1 MSVTENA
8 VDTDHAVVNSASE
21 SHIVTALRT
30 ALGDAVSTQPDDLA
44 AARWD
49 RSGLSAAGTP
59 LCVVHATSVVEVST
73 TLRLANENRVAVV
86 PRGAGTGVVGGSFA
100 GTGEIVLSLARM
112 NRILEINDVERYAV
126 VQPGVINDH
135 LDQELRKQG
144 LWFAPDPASRDIS
157 TVGGNI
163 ATNAGG
169 LMCTKYGVTR
179 EAVLSL
185 QVVLASGEVIRVGR
199 ATAKGVT
206 GLDLTALMVGSE
218 GTLGVVVEATV
229 RVHRQ
234 VPGSVATVSAYF
246 PSIRQAAQAC
256 SEISAANLQPMIM
269 EMLDDRAVTA
279 VHDYLEL
286 PPAPPGSSH
295 VLVQTD
301 GVSAH
306 DDALAIV
313 AVMES
318 CGGNASFAATE
329 EEAHELVRIR
339 RSLHPA
345 MSTLGTTLI
354 EDVCV
359 PRTKLVE
366 MFAAISAI
374 EQKYDIVIPVVAH
387 AGDGNLHPNFIF
399 NTPEPPEVIWQ
410 AAGEL
415 FHAAL
420 DLGGTLT
427 GEHGVGVLKRHWLGE
442 ELGDTQLKLQEQIK
456 QVFDPRGIL
465 NPGKVFAAKPRDE
478 QALP

>member
-1 MSVTENA
+1 MTNKA
-8 VDTDHAVVNSASE
+8 VDTDRADLNTAPEKSI
-21 SHIVTALRT
+21 IVDVLR
-30 ALGDAVSTQPDDLA
+30 AFLGDIVSTKPDDLA

-49 RSGLSAAGTP
+49 RSGLSATGTP
-59 LCVVHATSVVEVST
+59 LCVVHATCVDDVST
-73 TLRLANENRVAVV
+73 TLRLANAHRVAVV

-100 GTGEIVLSLARM
+100 GTGEIVLSLAHM

-126 VQPGVINDH
+126 VEPGVINDH
-135 LDQELRKQG
+135 LDQQLRKRG

-185 QVVLASGEVIRVGR
+185 LVVLANGEVIRVGR
-199 ATAKGVT
+199 TTAKGVT

-256 SEISAANLQPMIM
+256 SDISAASLQPMIM
-269 EMLDDRAVTA
+269 ELLDDRALTA
-279 VHDYLEL
+279 VHNYLEL

-306 DDALAIV
+306 DDAMAIV

-318 CGGNASFAATE
+318 CGGHASLAASD
-329 EEAHELVRIR
+329 EEAAELVRIR

-345 MSTLGTTLI
+345 MSSLGTTLI

-359 PRTKLVE
+359 PRSKLVD
-366 MFAAISAI
+366 MFDAITAI
-374 EQKYDIVIPVVAH
+374 EHKYDIEIPVVAH

-399 NTPEPPEVIWQ
+399 DTPEPTEVIWQ

-427 GEHGVGVLKRHWLGE
+427 GEHGVGVLKQRWLGD
-442 ELGDTQLKLQEQIK
+442 ELGDTQLKLQEEIK
-456 QVFDPRGIL
+456 RVFDPHGIL
-465 NPGKVFAAKPRDE
+465 NPGKVFGARS
-478 QALP
+478 

>member
-1 MSVTENA
+1 VSNKA
-8 VDTDHAVVNSASE
+8 VETGLADLSDAPEKRIIVDVLRAS
-21 SHIVTALRT
+21 
-30 ALGDAVSTQPDDLA
+30 LGDIVSTQPDDLA

-49 RSGLSAAGTP
+49 RSGLSATGTP
-59 LCVVHATSVVEVST
+59 LCVVHATCVDDVST
-73 TLRLANENRVAVV
+73 TLRLANAHRVAVV

-100 GTGEIVLSLARM
+100 GSGEIVLSLAQM
-112 NRILEINDVERYAV
+112 NQILEINDVERYAV
-126 VQPGVINDH
+126 VEPGVINDH
-135 LDQELRKQG
+135 LDQQLRKQG

-185 QVVLASGEVIRVGR
+185 LVVLANGEVIRVGR
-199 ATAKGVT
+199 TTAKGVT

-256 SEISAANLQPMIM
+256 SDISAASLQPMIM
-269 EMLDDRAVTA
+269 ELLDDRALTA
-279 VHDYLEL
+279 VHNYLEL

-301 GVSAH
+301 GVNAH
-306 DDALAIV
+306 DDAMAIV

-318 CGGNASFAATE
+318 CGGDASLAASE
-329 EEAHELVRIR
+329 EEAAELVRIR

-345 MSTLGTTLI
+345 MSSLGTTLI

-359 PRTKLVE
+359 PRSKLVD
-366 MFAAISAI
+366 MFDAITAI
-374 EQKYDIVIPVVAH
+374 EHKYDIVIPVVAH

-399 NTPEPPEVIWQ
+399 DTPEPTEVIWQ

-427 GEHGVGVLKRHWLGE
+427 GEHGVGVLKQRWLGD
-442 ELGDTQLKLQEQIK
+442 ELGDTQLKLQEEIK
-456 QVFDPRGIL
+456 RVFDPHGIL
-465 NPGKVFAAKPRDE
+465 NPGKVFAARS
-478 QALP
+478 

>member
-1 MSVTENA
+1 
-8 VDTDHAVVNSASE
+8 
-21 SHIVTALRT
+21 
-30 ALGDAVSTQPDDLA
+30 
-44 AARWD
+44 
-49 RSGLSAAGTP
+49 
-59 LCVVHATSVVEVST
+59 VVHAKSVENVST

-100 GTGEIVLSLARM
+100 GTGEIVLSLADM
-112 NRILEINDVERYAV
+112 NQILEINDVERYAV
-126 VQPGVINDH
+126 VQPGVINDR

-185 QVVLASGEVIRVGR
+185 QVVLASGEVIRIGR
-199 ATAKGVT
+199 STAKGVT

-229 RVHRQ
+229 RVHRK
-234 VPGSVATVSAYF
+234 VAGSVATVSGYF

-256 SEISAANLQPMIM
+256 SDISAASLQPMIM
-269 EMLDDRAVTA
+269 ELLDDRALTA
-279 VHDYLEL
+279 VHNYLKL
-286 PPAPPGSSH
+286 PSAPPGSSH

-306 DDALAIV
+306 DDAMAIL

-318 CGGNASFAATE
+318 CGGTASLAATE
-329 EEAHELVRIR
+329 EEAAELVRIR

-345 MSTLGTTLI
+345 MMTLGTTLI

-359 PRTKLVE
+359 PRSKLVE
-366 MFAAISAI
+366 MFAAITVI
-374 EQKYDIVIPVVAH
+374 ENKYDIVIPVVAH

-399 NTPEPPEVIWQ
+399 DTPEPTETIWQ

-420 DLGGTLT
+420 ELGGTLT
-427 GEHGVGVLKRHWLGE
+427 GEHGVGILKRRWLGE
-442 ELGDTQLKLQEQIK
+442 ELGDTQLKLQEEIK
-456 QVFDPRGIL
+456 RVFDPHGIL
-465 NPGKVFAAKPRDE
+465 NPGKVFVAKPRGA
-478 QALP
+478 QPLP

>member
-1 MSVTENA
+1 MTE
-8 VDTDHAVVNSASE
+8 TT
-21 SHIVTALRT
+21 HIVDLLRA
-30 ALGDAVSTQPDDLA
+30 ALGATVSTEPDDLEIS
-44 AARWD
+44 RWD
-49 RSGLSAAGTP
+49 RSGMSATGTP
-59 LCVVHATSVVEVST
+59 LCVVHATSSDDVSQV
-73 TLRLANENRVAVV
+73 LRLANEHRVPVV
-86 PRGAGTGVVGGSFA
+86 ARGAGTSVVGGSFA

-126 VQPGVINDH
+126 VEPGVINDH
-135 LDQELRKQG
+135 LDRELRKQG

-185 QVVLASGEVIRVGR
+185 QVVLANGDVIRVGR
-199 ATAKGVT
+199 TTAKGVT

-229 RVHRQ
+229 RVHRK

-246 PSIRQAAQAC
+246 PTIRQAAQAC
-256 SEISAANLQPMIM
+256 SDISAAGLQPMIM
-269 EMLDDRAVTA
+269 EMLDDRALTA
-279 VHDYLEL
+279 VHDYLQL
-286 PPAPPGSSH
+286 PPPPRGASH

-301 GVSAH
+301 GVAAH
-306 DDALAIV
+306 EDALAIV

-318 CGGNASFAATE
+318 CGADASLAATD
-329 EEAHELVRIR
+329 EEAAELVRIR

-345 MSTLGTTLI
+345 MASLGTTLI

-359 PRTKLVE
+359 PRSKLVD
-366 MFAAISAI
+366 MFDAISAI
-374 EQKYDIVIPVVAH
+374 EDTYNIIIPVVAH

-399 NTPEPPEVIWQ
+399 DTPEPTEVIWQ
-410 AAGEL
+410 AASDL

-420 DLGGTLT
+420 ELGGTLT
-427 GEHGVGVLKRHWLGE
+427 GEHGVGVLKRRWLGD
-442 ELGDTQLKLQEQIK
+442 ELGDTQLRLQQEIK
-456 QVFDPRGIL
+456 RVFDPHGIL
-465 NPGKVFAAKPRDE
+465 NPGKVFEEQPRIE
-478 QALP
+478 TPLP

>member
-1 MSVTENA
+1 VEN
-8 VDTDHAVVNSASE
+8 SE
-21 SHIVTALRT
+21 NIVELLRAT
-30 ALGDAVSTQPDDLA
+30 LGDIVSTQHNDLA
-44 AARWD
+44 DARWD
-49 RSGLSAAGTP
+49 RSGLSATGTP
-59 LCVVHATSVVEVST
+59 LCVVHAKSVDDVST
-73 TLRLANENRVAVV
+73 TLRLANDNGVPVV

-100 GTGEIVLSLARM
+100 GTGEIVLSLAAM
-112 NRILEINDVERYAV
+112 NQILEINDVERYAV

-179 EAVLSL
+179 EAVLGL

-199 ATAKGVT
+199 STAKGVT

-256 SEISAANLQPMIM
+256 SDISAASLQPMIM
-269 EMLDDRAVTA
+269 ELLDDRALTA
-279 VHDYLEL
+279 VHNYLKL

-306 DDALAIV
+306 DDAMAIL

-318 CGGNASFAATE
+318 CGGEASLAASE
-329 EEAHELVRIR
+329 EKAAELVRIR

-345 MSTLGTTLI
+345 MMTLGTTLI

-359 PRTKLVE
+359 PRSKLVE
-366 MFAAISAI
+366 MFAAITVI
-374 EQKYDIVIPVVAH
+374 EKKYDIVIPVVAH

-399 NTPEPPEVIWQ
+399 DTPEPPEVIWQ

-420 DLGGTLT
+420 ELGGTLT
-427 GEHGVGVLKRHWLGE
+427 GEHGVGVLKRRWLGE
-442 ELGDTQLKLQEQIK
+442 ELGETQLKLQDEIK
-456 QVFDPRGIL
+456 RVFDPNGIL
-465 NPGKVFAAKPRDE
+465 NPGKVFAAKTRIEHP
-478 QALP
+478 LP

>member
-1 MSVTENA
+1 
-8 VDTDHAVVNSASE
+8 
-21 SHIVTALRT
+21 
-30 ALGDAVSTQPDDLA
+30 
-44 AARWD
+44 
-49 RSGLSAAGTP
+49 
-59 LCVVHATSVVEVST
+59 
-73 TLRLANENRVAVV
+73 
-86 PRGAGTGVVGGSFA
+86 VVGGSFA
-100 GTGEIVLSLARM
+100 GSGEIVLSLAQM
-112 NRILEINDVERYAV
+112 NQILEINDVERYAV
-126 VQPGVINDH
+126 VEPGVINDH
-135 LDQELRKQG
+135 LDQQLRKQG

-185 QVVLASGEVIRVGR
+185 LVVLANGEVIRVGR
-199 ATAKGVT
+199 TTAKGVT

-256 SEISAANLQPMIM
+256 SDISAASLQPMIM
-269 EMLDDRAVTA
+269 ELLDDRALTA
-279 VHDYLEL
+279 VHNYLEL

-301 GVSAH
+301 GVNAH
-306 DDALAIV
+306 DDATAIV

-318 CGGNASFAATE
+318 CGGDASLAASE
-329 EEAHELVRIR
+329 EEAAELVRIR

-345 MSTLGTTLI
+345 MSSLGTTLI

-359 PRTKLVE
+359 PRSKLVD
-366 MFAAISAI
+366 MFDAITAI
-374 EQKYDIVIPVVAH
+374 EHKYDIVIPVVAH

-399 NTPEPPEVIWQ
+399 DTPEPTEVIWQ

-427 GEHGVGVLKRHWLGE
+427 GEHGVGVLKQRWLGD
-442 ELGDTQLKLQEQIK
+442 ELGDTQLKLQEEIK
-456 QVFDPRGIL
+456 RVFDPHGIL
-465 NPGKVFAAKPRDE
+465 NPGKVFAARS
-478 QALP
+478 

>member
-1 MSVTENA
+1 MSAT
-8 VDTDHAVVNSASE
+8 
-21 SHIVTALRT
+21 
-30 ALGDAVSTQPDDLA
+30 
-44 AARWD
+44 
-49 RSGLSAAGTP
+49 GTP
-59 LCVVHATSVVEVST
+59 LCVVHAKSVENVST

-100 GTGEIVLSLARM
+100 GTGEIVLSLADM
-112 NRILEINDVERYAV
+112 NQILEINDVERYAV
-126 VQPGVINDH
+126 VQPGVINDR

-185 QVVLASGEVIRVGR
+185 QVVLASGEVIRIGR
-199 ATAKGVT
+199 STAKGVT

-229 RVHRQ
+229 RVHRK
-234 VPGSVATVSAYF
+234 VAGSVATVSGYF

-256 SEISAANLQPMIM
+256 SDISAASLQPMIM
-269 EMLDDRAVTA
+269 ELLDDRALTA
-279 VHDYLEL
+279 VHNYLKL
-286 PPAPPGSSH
+286 PSAPPGSSH

-306 DDALAIV
+306 DDAMAIL

-318 CGGNASFAATE
+318 CGGTASLAATE
-329 EEAHELVRIR
+329 EEAAELVRIR

-345 MSTLGTTLI
+345 MMTLGTTLI

-359 PRTKLVE
+359 PRSKLVE
-366 MFAAISAI
+366 MFAAITVI
-374 EQKYDIVIPVVAH
+374 ENKYDIVIPVVAH

-399 NTPEPPEVIWQ
+399 DTPEPTETIWQ

-420 DLGGTLT
+420 ELGGTLT
-427 GEHGVGVLKRHWLGE
+427 GEHGVGILKRRWLGE
-442 ELGDTQLKLQEQIK
+442 ELGDTQLKLQEEIK
-456 QVFDPRGIL
+456 RVFDPHGIL
-465 NPGKVFAAKPRDE
+465 NPGKVFVAKPRGA
-478 QALP
+478 QPLP

>member
-1 MSVTENA
+1 M
-8 VDTDHAVVNSASE
+8 
-21 SHIVTALRT
+21 
-30 ALGDAVSTQPDDLA
+30 
-44 AARWD
+44 
-49 RSGLSAAGTP
+49 
-59 LCVVHATSVVEVST
+59 VHAKSVEDVST
-73 TLRLANENRVAVV
+73 TLRLANDNRVAVV

-100 GTGEIVLSLARM
+100 GTGEIVLSLAEM
-112 NRILEINDVERYAV
+112 NQILEINDVERYAV

-135 LDQELRKQG
+135 LDQQLRKRG

-234 VPGSVATVSAYF
+234 VPGSVSTVSGYF
-246 PSIRQAAQAC
+246 PTIQQAAQAC
-256 SEISAANLQPMIM
+256 SDISAASLQPMIM
-269 EMLDDRAVTA
+269 ELLDDRALTA
-279 VHDYLEL
+279 VHNYLKL
-286 PPAPPGSSH
+286 PPAPPRSSH

-306 DDALAIV
+306 DDALAIL

-318 CGGNASFAATE
+318 CGGNASLAATE
-329 EEAHELVRIR
+329 EEAAELVRIR

-345 MSTLGTTLI
+345 MMTLGTTLI

-359 PRTKLVE
+359 PRSKLVE
-366 MFAAISAI
+366 MFAAITAI
-374 EQKYDIVIPVVAH
+374 ERKHDIVIPVVAH

-399 NTPEPPEVIWQ
+399 DTPEPTEVIWE

-415 FHAAL
+415 FRAAL
-420 DLGGTLT
+420 ELGGTLT
-427 GEHGVGVLKRHWLGE
+427 GEHGVGLLKRRWLGE
-442 ELGDTQLKLQEQIK
+442 ELGDTQLKLQEEIK
-456 QVFDPRGIL
+456 RVFDPHGIL
-465 NPGKVFAAKPRDE
+465 NPGKVFAAQPQSE
-478 QALP
+478 HPLP